1 MQETDCDGDILKNNL
16 NYRMRNKSFE
26 VVMMKVTVMVAMG
39 VAVKMIMKVM
49 VMKITGVAVTIAV
62 WPFFLDFE

>member
-1 MQETDCDGDILKNNL
+1 
-16 NYRMRNKSFE
+16 MRNKSFE
-26 VVMMKVTVMVAMG
+26 VVMMKVTVMVATG

-62 WPFFLDFE
+62 WPFFLNFE